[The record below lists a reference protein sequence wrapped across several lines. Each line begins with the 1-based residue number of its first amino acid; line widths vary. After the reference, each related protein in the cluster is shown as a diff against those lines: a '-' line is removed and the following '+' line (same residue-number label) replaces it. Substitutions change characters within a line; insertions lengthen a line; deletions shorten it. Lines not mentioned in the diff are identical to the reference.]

1 MLTMIAEILQE
12 VLLGS
17 VVGLMVG
24 LTGAGGAALAI
35 PGMTLLLGTPAMTAV
50 ATAFPFTSFTKVF
63 AFLEHRRLGTIHW
76 PVAKYYLIGTIPGTL
91 VGVVT
96 LSHLYERLGSA
107 LDFWLKLAIGLL
119 LILSVLFSL
128 FQRRAAGGLAPDPPS
143 VLTLFQKFLAVGVSA
158 VLGVIIGAT
167 SVGGGSFL
175 VISILILFPIRI
187 VKVVGTSIAVSLLL
201 MIEGAIAY
209 FGTGLMDIPLA
220 LAMAG
225 GAVPAAI
232 LGSRMAK
239 RVPESLLGI
248 TVSGAV
254 LVAGGLLILRLFPWV
269 P

>member
-1 MLTMIAEILQE
+1 
-12 VLLGS
+12 
-17 VVGLMVG
+17 MVG

-35 PGMTLLLGTPAMTAV
+35 PGMTLLLGVPAMTAV
-50 ATAFPFTSFTKVF
+50 ATAFPFTSLTKVF

-76 PVAKYYLIGTIPGTL
+76 PVAKYYFIGTVPGTL
-91 VGVVT
+91 VSVIA
-96 LSHLYERLGSA
+96 LSRLYDRLGSA

-119 LILSVLFSL
+119 LILSVLISL
-128 FQRRAAGGLAPDPPS
+128 FQRRAAAGLAPDPPPA
-143 VLTLFQKFLAVGVSA
+143 LTLSQKFLAVGVSA

-175 VISILILFPIRI
+175 VISILALFPIRTA
-187 VKVVGTSIAVSLLL
+187 KAVGTSIAVSLFL

-225 GAVPAAI
+225 GAVPAAV
-232 LGSRMAK
+232 LGSRLV
-239 RVPESLLGI
+239 RRIPEPVLSI
-248 TVSGAV
+248 TVSGVV

-269 P
+269 S